1 MGYLAQNS
9 TRRPPRHTAGDL
21 EIWIVISNGDVR
33 ATLARETVEAGGG
46 WCKVD
51 ILGLLRAAEYL
62 SAAAAAIHEAT
73 GEKVQGFVKQMTQH
87 KSTTMPEVCQN
98 FSPRADR
105 GLT

>member
-51 ILGLLRAAEYL
+51 VLGLLRAAEYL